1 MKADKKRKPKSAKAQ
16 EVIEQATPKTA
27 PTLSKDQRIDLLERS
42 CEEIVDLVQG
52 FEMKALPVL
61 LLLREVL
68 EDEDGPNDLVLRTPR
83 GGITYGHVGDAVGEI
98 CDWLATE
105 LHECWN
111 KIDASRMGVYRP
123 NPKFQD

>member
-1 MKADKKRKPKSAKAQ
+1 MKANLKRNPKAPMAQ
-16 EVIEQATPKTA
+16 EVREQAIPKTA
-27 PTLSKDQRIDLLERS
+27 PTLSKDQRIDLLQQS
-42 CEEIVDLVQG
+42 HGEIVDLVEG
-52 FEMKALPVL
+52 FEIKAIPVL

-68 EDEDGPNDLVLRTPR
+68 EDEGGPKDLFLRTQREGLP
-83 GGITYGHVGDAVGEI
+83 YAHASDAVGEI

-111 KIDASRMGVYRP
+111 KVDASRMAVSKP